1 MSRFDD
7 SEPKDSAQ
15 ARRSAATRRKLI
27 DAARP
32 LFAEHGYAAVGT
44 EQIVRAAGVTRGAMY
59 HQFADKLDLFAALV
73 EEEEAA
79 ATQRIA
85 EGALAEPGDAHA
97 LLHAGAIAFLDETA
111 DPAVRQLLLIDAP
124 SVLGH
129 ARWREL
135 GLRYGLGL
143 VEALLTQGM
152 ETGVLRPAPARP
164 LAHVLLGALDEAALM
179 VAGAEDPVAT
189 RADALSVLDL
199 LIDALRA

>member
-1 MSRFDD
+1 MK
-7 SEPKDSAQ
+7 EPKESVQ

-79 ATQRIA
+79 ATQAIA
-85 EGALAEPGDAHA
+85 EGALAAPGEAHE
-97 LLHAGAIAFLDETA
+97 LLLAGARAFFEQTA

-135 GLRYGLGL
+135 GLKYGLGL
-143 VEALLTQGM
+143 VEAVLQQGM
-152 ETGVLRPAPARP
+152 EAGTLRQRPARP
-164 LAHVLLGALDEAALM
+164 LAQILLGALDEAALM
-179 VAGAEDPVAT
+179 VAAADDPAAA
-189 RADALSVLDL
+189 RADA
-199 LIDALRA
+199 IDVIGLMIESLRAPGA